1 MLVLG
6 KYKFKFGYDFLVEVN
21 KKFKPINAGSITIKV
36 GMENVMS
43 ILMSGDV
50 EGLIELLK
58 WANKTEKDIATI
70 SEIAELVEE
79 HEDIDQL
86 FDEVLQELKT
96 SNFTKKKVEEFLERM
111 ETPKK

>member
-6 KYKFKFGYDFLVEVN
+6 KYSFKFGYDFLVEVN

-50 EGLIELLK
+50 EGLIEILK
-58 WANKTEKDIATI
+58 LANKTEKDIATI
-70 SEIAELVEE
+70 AELADLVGE
-79 HEDIDQL
+79 HDDIDQL
-86 FDEVLQELKT
+86 FDEVLGELKT

-111 ETPKK
+111 EPKKK